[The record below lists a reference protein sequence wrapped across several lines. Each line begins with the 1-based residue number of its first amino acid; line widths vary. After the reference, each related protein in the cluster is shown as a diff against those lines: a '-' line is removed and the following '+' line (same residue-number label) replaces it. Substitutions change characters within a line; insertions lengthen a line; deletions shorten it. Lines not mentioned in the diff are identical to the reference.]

1 MKNTMTKLMWVLGTL
16 LLPLTASAAP
26 GMLPGADTLPQ
37 EFLDTVQDQVE
48 EARLQHPD
56 HFAAVQRIVREA
68 PELDR
73 KKRGRLAPFP
83 AMLKRLGTEADAAML
98 EVLLLN
104 GPDHSDWKE
113 TARIGLRAGLIEA
126 LGFHQNENLI
136 VPLAAVL
143 NGPETEHYL
152 VRGAAEALGFVRTD
166 QAMKVL
172 LDAAQAAGPNQVS
185 IWAGMGSCRR
195 AEVATYL
202 AEALAATEAP
212 DVKAVLVKSLRS
224 VANEYAWKTPSAQVY
239 AQEELPVREI
249 AAQSLL
255 DLYTALPAGELRNHT
270 LKGLVI
276 VGHPQ
281 TRAWIDAALPQAG
294 TTQREALTVL
304 RDRLR

>member
-1 MKNTMTKLMWVLGTL
+1 
-16 LLPLTASAAP
+16 
-26 GMLPGADTLPQ
+26 MLPGADTLPQ
-37 EFLDTVQDQVE
+37 EFLETLQEQVD

-56 HFAAVQRIVREA
+56 HFAAVARIVREA

-83 AMLKRLGTEADAAML
+83 AMLKRLGTDADAAML

-113 TARIGLRAGLIEA
+113 SAHVGLRAGLIEA

-143 NGPETEHYL
+143 SGPETEHYL

-166 QAMKVL
+166 EAMEVL
-172 LDAAQAAGPNQVS
+172 LSAAKAAGENQTS

-195 AEVATYL
+195 AEAATYL
-202 AEALAATEAP
+202 ADVLAATDAP
-212 DVKAVLVKSLRS
+212 EVKAVLVKSLRS

-239 AQEELPVREI
+239 AQEELQVREI
-249 AAQSLL
+249 AAHSLL
-255 DLYTALPAGELRNHT
+255 DLYTTLPEGELRNHT

-281 TRAWIDAALPQAG
+281 TRAWIDAALPQASSP
-294 TTQREALTVL
+294 QRKALTVL